1 MPKGNYNAR
10 MSAYQGTYT
19 VNDTTEAV
27 KNFSAIY
34 FPEDSI
40 IARIEIN
47 GDTATD
53 VKANYISTP
62 ASAVKAGTL
71 KVIQG
76 DDYGSAITL
85 TSGSVELVLM

>member
-10 MSAYQGTYT
+10 MSASNGTFT
-19 VNDTTEAV
+19 VNDTTEKV
-27 KNFSAIY
+27 IDFSAIY
-34 FPEDSI
+34 FPEDTV

-62 ASAVKAGTL
+62 ANVVKAGTL

-85 TSGSVELVLM
+85 TSGSVELVLS